1 MKKYNFTPRVQKA
14 ISSSKNLAESLGSH
28 DINLSHLL
36 FSILE
41 SKQSTILSFFQD
53 VNVSLEDFKLLVFDF
68 EKTASIHSL
77 DSNFNQ
83 KDIDYDTHYKKV
95 FKLAFSFADELE
107 HGYVGIEHLFYILLV
122 YEKSPLPNLLN
133 DFNVDVEKGREKLKN
148 FFISGEWEEKK
159 SPKRKDVEKRSA
171 DSEFFNSYAIN
182 YNELAISGKFD
193 NIISKDLEINELSEI
208 LCRRNKNN
216 PILTGPPGTGKTT
229 LIEGLAQKIV
239 SGDVTNFLLDKII
252 YEIDLAGM
260 IAGTKYR
267 GQFEERLKSLI
278 DEASNNEKII
288 LFIDEIHTLIGAG
301 SAEGSMDAANILKP
315 ALSKGFIKCI
325 GATTSKE
332 YSKSIEKDSA
342 LQRRFQEIK
351 VKEPSKK
358 ETSKIIQGILNKYED
373 FHHVKY
379 RKNAV
384 NLAIE
389 LSDRYIND
397 RHFPDKAIDIID
409 QAGSRVKMKNF
420 HKPNSAKRIE
430 LQIEELMKKE
440 DDNPK
445 KAHSLKK
452 RQEKLIEKYKD
463 ILSNWMKEY
472 KQKNFYVTC
481 DDIYEIMS
489 SKTGIPSE
497 RLSRQNAEVVLNLNK
512 KLNKKVL
519 HQQGAVDSIHN
530 CLMRAESG
538 LREHVRPIGSFLFL
552 GKSGVGKTLLAKAL
566 AEEYFGDKSN
576 LIALDMSEFS
586 EKINVSRLIGAAPG
600 YVGYEDGGQLTD
612 RIKQSPYSVVLFDEI
627 EKAHPEVINVLLQIL
642 EEGRVTDGFGR
653 VSDFKNSIII
663 MTGNLGAEILDKT
676 PSIGFS
682 PTSESHEDKIIELS
696 KKQFSPE
703 FVNRIDDIVI
713 FNNFTRVEIRKI
725 VNNQIE
731 KLANKLKSKNI
742 NLDIAED
749 AIEELVSKVLSLNSG
764 ARPVEKLI
772 QKNIENQVSEFIIKG
787 QGKNIN
793 INKNSLIF

>member
-14 ISSSKNLAESLGSH
+14 ISSSKSLAESLNSS

-41 SKQSTILSFFQD
+41 SRQSTILSFFEG
-53 VNVSLEDFKLLVFDF
+53 VNVSIEDFKVLVFDF
-68 EKTASIHSL
+68 EKTASINSIDL
-77 DSNFNQ
+77 DLNEEE
-83 KDIDYDTHYKKV
+83 IDYDTHYKKV
-95 FKLAFSFADELE
+95 FKLAFSFADELD

-122 YEKSPLPNLLN
+122 YEKSPLPELLSN
-133 DFNVDVEKGREKLKN
+133 FHVDIEKGREKLKN
-148 FFISGEWEEKK
+148 FFISGEWAEKRV
-159 SPKRKDVEKRSA
+159 PKKNEVEKRSNDA
-171 DSEFFNSYAIN
+171 DLFHSYAVN
-182 YNELAISGKFD
+182 YNELALSGKFD
-193 NIISKDLEINELSEI
+193 NIISKDDEINNLSEI

-239 SGDVTNFLLDKII
+239 SGEVTNFLLDKVI

-278 DEASNNEKII
+278 DEASNSDKII

-301 SAEGSMDAANILKP
+301 AAEGSMDAANILKP
-315 ALSKGFIKCI
+315 ALSKGSIKCI

-358 ETSKIIQGILNKYED
+358 ETSLIIAGILKKYED

-379 RKNAV
+379 RKNA
-384 NLAIE
+384 LALAVD

-397 RHFPDKAIDIID
+397 RYFPDKAIDIID

-420 HKPNSAKRIE
+420 HKPVLAKKIE
-430 LQIEELMKKE
+430 LQIENLMKKE

-445 KAHSLKK
+445 KASFYKK
-452 RQEKLIEKYKD
+452 RQDKLIDNYKK
-463 ILSNWMKEY
+463 ILSNWMREY
-472 KQKNFYVTC
+472 KEKKFYVTC
-481 DDIYEIMS
+481 DDIYEIMA
-489 SKTGIPSE
+489 SKTGIPSKT
-497 RLSRQNAEVVLNLNK
+497 LSRRNADMILGLNK
-512 KLNKKVL
+512 SLNKKVL
-519 HQQGAVDSIHN
+519 YQEEAVNSVYHS
-530 CLMRAESG
+530 LMRSESG
-538 LREHVRPIGSFLFL
+538 LREHNKPIGSFLFL
-552 GKSGVGKTLLAKAL
+552 GKSGVGKTFLAKSL

-576 LIALDMSEFS
+576 LISLDMSEFS
-586 EKINVSRLIGAAPG
+586 EKINVSRLIGSSPG

-612 RIKQSPYSVVLFDEI
+612 RIKQCPYSVVLFDEI
-627 EKAHPEVINVLLQIL
+627 EKAHPEVVNILLQIL

-663 MTGNLGAEILDKT
+663 MTGNLGADILEKT

-682 PTSESHEDKIIELS
+682 PSSDSHEDKIIETS
-696 KKQFSPE
+696 KKHFSPE
-703 FVNRIDDIVI
+703 FINRIDDIVV
-713 FNNFTRVEIRKI
+713 FNNFSESEIKQI
-725 VNNQIE
+725 IKNQIK
-731 KLANKLKSKNI
+731 KLTNKLKSKNI
-742 NLDIAED
+742 KLT
-749 AIEELVSKVLSLNSG
+749 VSDKALNTLTSKIHSMNSG
-764 ARPVEKLI
+764 ARPIEKLI
-772 QKNIENQVSEFIIKG
+772 QKNIENRVSEFIIRG
-787 QGKNIN
+787 EQKNIHIDEN
-793 INKNSLIF
+793 DLIS